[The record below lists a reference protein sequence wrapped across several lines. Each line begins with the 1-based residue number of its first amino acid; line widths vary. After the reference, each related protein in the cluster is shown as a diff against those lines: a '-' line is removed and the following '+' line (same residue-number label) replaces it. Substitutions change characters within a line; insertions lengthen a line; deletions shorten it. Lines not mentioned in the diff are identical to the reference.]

1 MFVVAVETPTE
12 VIARKAAEAATI
24 AVERASALRV
34 VAIRAAKAAK
44 QAADVAREAEASA
57 YDDGDTSVSYARAYD
72 AEVAARMASSARAS
86 LNAAIDDAA
95 VAVRNAQAA
104 ADDRDRADAAGA
116 AAA

>member
-1 MFVVAVETPTE
+1 
-12 VIARKAAEAATI
+12 
-24 AVERASALRV
+24 
-34 VAIRAAKAAK
+34 
-44 QAADVAREAEASA
+44 
-57 YDDGDTSVSYARAYD
+57 
-72 AEVAARMASSARAS
+72 